1 MVLVNVTDNGIGLD
15 EAKAD
20 MVFRP
25 LGRLHQ
31 NDQYGGSGLGLSICR
46 KIVRRHGGELSYRST
61 PGFRGDLHRF
71 APRRLTQR
79 PPKLTRQAGEGRGG

>member
-1 MVLVNVTDNGIGLD
+1 MVLVNVADNGIGLD

-61 PGFRGDLHRF
+61 PGSGATFTASLPAASHS
-71 APRRLTQR
+71 APRS
-79 PPKLTRQAGEGRGG
+79 